1 MERVIVKSNYPKM
14 ASGYKKDGEYKR
26 GYKYAT
32 ITFVGDYAPIV
43 LGFHGF
49 DVLEYVAIHLF

>member
-1 MERVIVKSNYPKM
+1 MKSNYPKM